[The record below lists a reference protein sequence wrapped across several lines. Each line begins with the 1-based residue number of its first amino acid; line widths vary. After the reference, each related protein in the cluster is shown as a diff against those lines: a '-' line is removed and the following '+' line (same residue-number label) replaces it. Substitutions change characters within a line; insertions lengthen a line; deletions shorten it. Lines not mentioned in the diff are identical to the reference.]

1 MTINLSSATVVQNLH
16 DARVVWIMPATRH
29 GNVDISLSCLAAD
42 LYMEACKGRIIRVM
56 HFRIEQ
62 WRAWAPGLESAD
74 DWRRWRDAPLCL
86 SAAAEQPLPQQGA
99 TQTVAAQPSAA
110 QPDVS
115 FLPAMQRRRLSHL
128 ARMAF
133 QVAWPLADAHGEQLP
148 LVFVSRHGETPRTLA
163 IIKDLANDEAL
174 SPTQFSLSVHNAV
187 IGLWSIMRGDT
198 SEMTALAGENDGLEH
213 GVLEACTLLG
223 EGAPAVLLVVAEEQ
237 PPALYEPYIED
248 VPFSY
253 AVALLLTP
261 GDDWRLQLRNVDG
274 PAAEWPHA
282 LNLLRALVGEQHLLQ
297 HHWKSR
303 QWTWSRN
310 KA

>member
-1 MTINLSSATVVQNLH
+1 
-16 DARVVWIMPATRH
+16 MPAIRH
-29 GNVDISLSCLAAD
+29 GNLDIPLSCLAAD
-42 LYMEACKGRIIRVM
+42 LYMEACKGRIVRVM

-74 DWRRWRDAPLCL
+74 DWRLWSHAPARLL
-86 SAAAEQPLPQQGA
+86 GAAEQSPSQPD
-99 TQTVAAQPSAA
+99 AAQPSAA

-115 FLPAMQRRRLSHL
+115 FLPAMQRRRLSPL

-133 QVAWPLADAHGEQLP
+133 HVAWPLAEAYGQLP

-163 IIKDLANDEAL
+163 IITELAKDEAL

-198 SEMTALAGENDGLEH
+198 SEMTALAGENDGLEQ

-223 EGAPAVLLVVAEEQ
+223 EGAPAVLLVVAEER
-237 PPALYEPYIED
+237 PPALYAPYIDD
-248 VPFSY
+248 VPFSH

-261 GDDWRLQLRNVDG
+261 GDDWQLQLRHADG

-282 LNLLRALVGEQHLLQ
+282 LNLLRALCGGQDSLQ

-303 QWTWSRN
+303 QWSWSRN